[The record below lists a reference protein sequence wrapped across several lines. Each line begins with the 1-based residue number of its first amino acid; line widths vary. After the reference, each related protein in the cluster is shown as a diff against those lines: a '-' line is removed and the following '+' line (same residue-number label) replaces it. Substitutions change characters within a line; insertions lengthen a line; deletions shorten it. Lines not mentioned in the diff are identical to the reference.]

1 MTGFEVY
8 KTYLALKQHFTR
20 KDYDY
25 EKYRGKVRASE
36 KSFEQRLDRY
46 FFKKLAVKYKDHEV
60 FDYFIANFLVDP
72 RGYIKSFSVENY
84 TRWKID
90 RESLTYKFK
99 EDVNVL
105 LDDLE
110 QPYERS
116 FEDIFKAEEGV
127 HPPLLRRYYANEV
140 SLDTLVIF
148 ENCLGYIDNLSK
160 ILVDPIWEDTKMK
173 VTKYKSF
180 LHVDCKKYK
189 GVILDVIHTKL

>member
-8 KTYLALKQHFTR
+8 KMYLALKNHFTR
-20 KDYDY
+20 DKYDY
-25 EKYRGKVRASE
+25 QKYNGKVTASE
-36 KSFEQRLDRY
+36 KSFEERRDRF
-46 FFKKLAVKYKDHEV
+46 FFKKLATKYSEKDV
-60 FDYFIANFLVDP
+60 LGYFVANFINDP
-72 RGYIKSFSVENY
+72 KGYIGSFSRDVY
-84 TRWKID
+84 TKWKIHQ
-90 RESLTYKFK
+90 ESFTYKFK

>member
-8 KTYLALKQHFTR
+8 KTYLALKQHFTK

-36 KSFEQRLDRY
+36 QSFEQRLDRY

-60 FDYFIANFLVDP
+60 FDYFIANFLETP
-72 RGYIKSFSVENY
+72 RGYIKSFSVETY

-105 LDDLE
+105 LDDLDA
-110 QPYERS
+110 PYEQS
-116 FEDIFKAEEGV
+116 FEDIFKASKGN
-127 HPPLLRRYYANEV
+127 HPPLLKRYYANEV
-140 SLDTLVIF
+140 SLDTRVIF
-148 ENCLGYIDNLSK
+148 ENCLGYVDNLSK
-160 ILVDPIWEDTKMK
+160 ILVDPIWEDAKMK
-173 VTKYKSF
+173 ITKYKPF

-189 GVILDVIHTKL
+189 GVILDVIQKKL